1 MSKTVDGPR
10 AECPRCG
17 DLVGLLADHDC
28 DGELVFDG
36 RCPMCGEQYQ
46 SYTTHI
52 QTCDAA

>member
-52 QTCDAA
+52 QTCDGA